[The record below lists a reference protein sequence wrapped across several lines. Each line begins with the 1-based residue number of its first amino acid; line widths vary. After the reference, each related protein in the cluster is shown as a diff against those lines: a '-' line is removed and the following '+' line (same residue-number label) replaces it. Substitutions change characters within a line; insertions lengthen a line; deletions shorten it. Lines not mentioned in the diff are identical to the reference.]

1 MRCAGNN
8 NLTGSI
14 PNVVPPS
21 SKLQVLTVYNNQLT
35 GTIPSTIGNAQH
47 LQNFDITNNAIFG
60 TIPPSLGNITELKY
74 AILKFNK
81 LTGGE
86 DSLHACCPHA
96 ASKLPNLR
104 GVLLSRQHSV
114 LAA

>member
-1 MRCAGNN
+1 M
-8 NLTGSI
+8 
-14 PNVVPPS
+14 VPPS

-35 GTIPSTIGNAQH
+35 GTIPSTIGNARH

-81 LTGGE
+81 LTGGGIH
-86 DSLHACCPHA
+86 STQAS
-96 ASKLPNLR
+96 SKLQVWR
-104 GVLLSRQHSV
+104 GVLASRQDNI